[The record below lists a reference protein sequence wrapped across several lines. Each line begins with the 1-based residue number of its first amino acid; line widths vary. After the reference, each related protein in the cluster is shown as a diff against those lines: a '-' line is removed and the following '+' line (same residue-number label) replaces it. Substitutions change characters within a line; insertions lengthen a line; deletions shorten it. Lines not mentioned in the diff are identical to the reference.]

1 MLTTNKLL
9 QKGCNP
15 IISIFLLTCP
25 PPLHPGCPA
34 IPGLSQHHLEIAI
47 PTIALHTQCL
57 FFPSWIQCS
66 KHQTVFTAVCNL
78 CTLLNGEGW
87 TRAHF
92 SLTVFHLSESAPW
105 QVYIFLIGIWI
116 LTRDLRKRT
125 WGGEFL
131 GPGLDNRGELDW
143 GLPHTPASAN
153 FLKRNQPTSASDS
166 GLAKTATLST
176 AARQQA
182 SWNCSRLRNGK
193 DIWEPLK
200 TSLRCEGWGCL
211 RSASNLSCTVEWN
224 SVTWATRELAMDSIL
239 STLDCPKFPTHLH
252 LMFCGEFSFQFWLKC
267 ESWSV
272 T

>member
-9 QKGCNP
+9 QKGSNP

-34 IPGLSQHHLEIAI
+34 IPGLSQHHLAIAI

-57 FFPSWIQCS
+57 FFSILDS
-66 KHQTVFTAVCNL
+66 MFDFEAKHQTVCTAVCNL

-105 QVYIFLIGIWI
+105 QVYIFLISIWI

-143 GLPHTPASAN
+143 GLPHTPASAIL
-153 FLKRNQPTSASDS
+153 FEEKTKEPQPVILGWQRQPPYPQLQDNKPLETAVDW
-166 GLAKTATLST
+166 GMEKTF
-176 AARQQA
+176 
-182 SWNCSRLRNGK
+182 
-193 DIWEPLK
+193 E
-200 TSLRCEGWGCL
+200 SLWK
-211 RSASNLSCTVEWN
+211 
-224 SVTWATRELAMDSIL
+224 
-239 STLDCPKFPTHLH
+239 PH
-252 LMFCGEFSFQFWLKC
+252 
-267 ESWSV
+267 
-272 T
+272 